1 MWQNIL
7 GHEEIKNF
15 LKQYIAR
22 QDKPHALLFTG
33 AAGLGKRLLA
43 QEFAKALLCE
53 NGKGKDDCSSCKQ
66 MDFANNNVT
75 HPDFI
80 RVVREVNP
88 STGKLKDI
96 SIEQVRDLQRETAFS
111 PARGRYKVCLIEDV
125 DRMRAEAA
133 NCLLKVLEEPPE
145 GWIVILLA
153 EDEEKLLETILS
165 RVVVLRFHGISRES
179 IKAFL
184 LKRYPEM
191 EELQAEV
198 LAQLS
203 EGSLG
208 KAVKLKEGQVWE
220 TRKQAL
226 ALLEAFP
233 IKHPI
238 SYVADRSWLEKLER
252 PEALELVSLL
262 QLLLMDMLLLKNV
275 SEQQIYNL
283 DLKEELLSFS
293 SRWSNKS
300 LKSSLQVLEES
311 YKALEGNASVK
322 IALEAM
328 ILKIDKINKE

>member
-7 GHEEIKNF
+7 GHEEIKGF
-15 LKQYIAR
+15 LKRYIAR

-33 AAGLGKRLLA
+33 LAGLGKRLLA

-53 NGKGKDDCSSCKQ
+53 AGQGGDDCPSCRR
-66 MDFANNNVT
+66 MDFAGNNVS

-80 RVVREVNP
+80 RVAREVNP

-96 SIEQVRDLQRETAFS
+96 SIEQVRELQSKTAFS
-111 PARGRYKVCLIEDV
+111 PVMGRYKVCLIEDV

-145 GWIVILLA
+145 GWIIILLA

-179 IKAFL
+179 IKTFL
-184 LKRYPEM
+184 LERYPE
-191 EELQAEV
+191 LQDTQAEV

-208 KAVKLKEGQVWE
+208 KAVELKEKQVWE
-220 TRKQAL
+220 SRKQAL
-226 ALLEAFP
+226 TLVEAFP
-233 IKHPI
+233 IKHPV

-252 PEALELVSLL
+252 PEALGLVRLL
-262 QLLLMDMLLLKNV
+262 QLLFIDMLLLKNA
-275 SEQQIYNL
+275 SAQQIYNL
-283 DLKEELLSFS
+283 DLKEELQGFS
-293 SRWSNKS
+293 SRWSNKG

-311 YKALEGNASVK
+311 YKALEGNAGIK
-322 IALEAM
+322 LTLEAM